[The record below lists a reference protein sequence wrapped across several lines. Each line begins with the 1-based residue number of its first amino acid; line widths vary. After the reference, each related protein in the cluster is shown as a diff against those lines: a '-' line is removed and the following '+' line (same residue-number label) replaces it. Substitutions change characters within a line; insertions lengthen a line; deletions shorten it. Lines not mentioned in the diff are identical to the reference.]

1 MSLSKVFQSAAAL
14 SLLLTNAEARP
25 PHVREMHDDNSVDL
39 VHTKKIVQA
48 LPHGFFGYDYSI
60 THPVDAAEDDLAWG
74 FECAFNIDLGVGY
87 EALLFWIL
95 REGKNLL
102 IMNPSL
108 FFEVSSHSW
117 LAFKLYF
124 FEIRINLD
132 LTGYKITPVDY

>member
-14 SLLLTNAEARP
+14 SLLLTNAEASR

-39 VHTKKIVQA
+39 VDMKKYVKA
-48 LPHGFFGYDYSI
+48 LPYGFFGYEYSALSD
-60 THPVDAAEDDLAWG
+60 PAAAEDDLVWG
-74 FECAFNIDLGVGY
+74 FECSFNIDLGVGY

-102 IMNPSL
+102 ILNPSL
-108 FFEVSSHSW
+108 FFELSSHSY
-117 LAFKLYF
+117 LSFKVYF